1 MSDNS
6 FSHYKKERSSEET
19 EYLYRFCLAKIH
31 ICGVDQHKKTLRHLK
46 MITEDLLKSLS
57 LISEAPK
64 SLIYTGTSEILWSV
78 QSWGQKK
85 TISLSPYNVWTYY
98 TGSLDFNA
106 GFLICKKEFDQLI
119 STLSNSQT
127 IWVLYFCYTVP
138 IHFLYFTRSYHF
150 GFYLFVVYQHQW
162 SLDCSHLSHCWF
174 LAYFPHRIHLNLRN
188 SSVSCLLWPR
198 RFLTVSF
205 EIKLSSL

>member
-1 MSDNS
+1 MFWSCLHLSLPLLSAVEMSDNS

-119 STLSNSQT
+119 STLSNSLRPFEYCISAIQSPFT
-127 IWVLYFCYTVP
+127 FYISPDPTTWVFIYLWSININEALTAP
-138 IHFLYFTRSYHF
+138 I
-150 GFYLFVVYQHQW
+150 
-162 SLDCSHLSHCWF
+162 SLTADF
-174 LAYFPHRIHLNLRN
+174 
-188 SSVSCLLWPR
+188 
-198 RFLTVSF
+198 
-205 EIKLSSL
+205 